1 MILAK
6 TPSLVT
12 SSPACHGTLKICGTI
27 TTIRG
32 VRRPIRGCVLKMGLK
47 IPEIRDQ
54 DQEVATPACV
64 RSSYQATSTMMTF
77 GSRSNDNQTLLPS
90 SVNNTCGTSSIHSR
104 ISHRSIH
111 SRISHS
117 RTNIRI
123 LSDSVGITNG
133 ATHVNKPMPREMR
146 RVVVGIRE
154 LRRGVVGITPQTS
167 RSAVVAT
174 NISAILCNVNTSI
187 KEVASMLRGGINAAR
202 HHDQPAASK
211 AGNNVE
217 LHSRHSIVR
226 TSNI

>member
-1 MILAK
+1 MLAK

-12 SSPACHGTLKICGTI
+12 SSPACHGTPKICGD

-32 VRRPIRGCVLKMGLK
+32 VRRPIEGCVLKMGLK

-77 GSRSNDNQTLLPS
+77 GSRSSNNQTLLPS

-146 RVVVGIRE
+146 RAVVGIRE
-154 LRRGVVGITPQTS
+154 LRRGVVGIAPQTS
-167 RSAVVAT
+167 RNAEVAT
-174 NISAILCNVNTSI
+174 SISVMLCNVNTI
-187 KEVASMLRGGINAAR
+187 MAMATMLLGTINVAC
-202 HHDQPAASK
+202 HQDQPTASW
-211 AGNNVE
+211 ADNNVV
-217 LHSRHSIVR
+217 LHSRRSIDP
-226 TSNI
+226 TSNT